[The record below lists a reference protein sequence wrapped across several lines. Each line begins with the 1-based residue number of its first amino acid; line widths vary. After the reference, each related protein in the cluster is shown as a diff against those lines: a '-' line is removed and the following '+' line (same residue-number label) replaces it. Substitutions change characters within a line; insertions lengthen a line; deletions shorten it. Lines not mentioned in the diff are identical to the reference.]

1 MREARFVALNKNKWK
16 EMEKWQGLD
25 SEVLA
30 ANFVELSD
38 DLSYA
43 RTFYPGSDSER
54 YLNQLISNYQVN
66 VNSGKVERKKGIAF
80 FWKQEFPLLLASQ
93 YKTFLFALLFFALSV
108 VLGVFS
114 AAHDTDFLRLILGD
128 NYVNMT
134 QDNIAAGKPMG
145 VYSNQ
150 GEWSMFVRIT
160 INNTKVAFNAFA
172 LGLLFSAGTLW
183 VLFFNGIMLG
193 AFQYF
198 FFQQH
203 LLAHSML
210 SVWAHGTFEITAIII
225 AGGAGLIMGNSFL
238 FPGTYTRLYSFRR
251 GALTG
256 LKIVVGLIPFFILAG
271 WIESFITRYADQTP
285 LIGAICV
292 CLSAIGVIFYFVVYP
307 YRLYRKCNKNISNG
321 ED

>member
-16 EMEKWQGLD
+16 MMEKWQELN

-54 YLNQLISNYQVN
+54 YLNQLISHYQVN
-66 VNSGKVERKKGIAF
+66 VNSGKVERKQGIVF
-80 FWKQEFPLLLASQ
+80 FWKQEFPLLLASR
-93 YKTFLFALLFFALSV
+93 YKTFGFAFLVFAISV
-108 VLGVFS
+108 VLGIFS
-114 AAHDTDFLRLILGD
+114 AAHDMDFLRLIVGD
-128 NYVNMT
+128 NYVNKT
-134 QDNIAAGKPMG
+134 LDNIAAGKPMG
-145 VYSNQ
+145 VYNNQ
-150 GEWSMFVRIT
+150 DEWTMFVQIT
-160 INNTKVAFNAFA
+160 INNIKVAFNAFA
-172 LGLLFSAGTLW
+172 FGLLFSAGTVW
-183 VLFFNGIMLG
+183 ILFFNGIMLG

-198 FFQQH
+198 FYQH
-203 LLAHSML
+203 DLLFHSML
-210 SVWAHGTFEITAIII
+210 SLWAHGTFEITAIII

-256 LKIVVGLIPFFILAG
+256 IKVVVGLIPFFILAG

-285 LIGAICV
+285 EVGAVCV
-292 CLSAIGVIFYFVVYP
+292 LLSVIGVIFYFVVYP
-307 YRLYRKCNKNISNG
+307 YWLYRKCNKNISNG
-321 ED
+321 KD